1 MQEKMRQWLD
11 SPYLAKEV
19 REEILEIQ
27 NDDAGQRDRFY
38 KNLEFGTGGLRGVLG
53 AGTNRMNV
61 HTVGKATRGLAA
73 YFTSAFVY
81 PSCVI
86 AYDCR
91 NKSKLFACLTAAVLA
106 RHNITTYLFAQL
118 MPTHMLSFAVRN
130 LRCSV
135 VVITASHNPAAYNG
149 YKVYGADSC
158 QLTPEAADA
167 VQREIEAQ
175 ADIAPLPDFEALL
188 AQGAIRWVND
198 ATVDAYFASV
208 QAVGFGVP
216 EAPLSV
222 VYSPL
227 NGAGNQPV
235 RRMLREIGNVAVR
248 IVPQQELPDGNFST
262 CHIRTRKRHLPRRL
276 PRSLRGRQTQISFL
290 PQIPTATA

>member
-11 SPYLAKEV
+11 SPYLVKEV
-19 REEILEIQ
+19 REELLEIQ

-61 HTVGKATRGLAA
+61 HTIGKATRGLAA
-73 YFTSAFVY
+73 YFTSAFVH

-86 AYDCR
+86 AYDSR
-91 NKSKLFACLTAAVLA
+91 NKSKLFACLTAAVLD

-118 MPTHMLSFAVRN
+118 MPTPMLSFAVRN

-149 YKVYGADSC
+149 YKVYGADGC
-158 QLTPEAADA
+158 QLTPKAADA

-175 ADIAPLPDFEALL
+175 ADIAPLPDL
-188 AQGAIRWVND
+188 
-198 ATVDAYFASV
+198 
-208 QAVGFGVP
+208 
-216 EAPLSV
+216 
-222 VYSPL
+222 
-227 NGAGNQPV
+227 
-235 RRMLREIGNVAVR
+235 
-248 IVPQQELPDGNFST
+248 
-262 CHIRTRKRHLPRRL
+262 
-276 PRSLRGRQTQISFL
+276 
-290 PQIPTATA
+290 